1 VASTI
6 AWLDQDEHQRRT
18 MLQVIE
24 AFGER
29 DTVDELGLGGVRD
42 AISETLFP
50 GMSVLHT
57 RARYLLFIPWI
68 YAGVARDGHTGDRA
82 LGRGRQRELQLID
95 ALLAGHETDG
105 VIGLRAVSR
114 LKRLPSAA
122 YWAVLGR
129 YRIRTMDTSIDCY
142 CRALGRIRASRHEH
156 PHPDDPDLLTEPA
169 TAGWHRLPQE
179 PYGLLERATFRLT
192 PNEAAYLLERLTGA
206 VPGSLLAWLL
216 ARPRQ
221 QGRWAA
227 RVWEERLPGLPA
239 DLTQAIDHGRRLSQV
254 MYGAAVLYNL
264 QLAEAAKAT
273 QLADDYRGL
282 LEAWADELSS
292 GGACV
297 GWDRP
302 GLWRLVHGRN
312 PRISLPTSSFV
323 ERWAELASRHA
334 GGIADHGTAR
344 QLIGDRERQL
354 KGPRARLANPR
365 ALDQWRGASGLR
377 RMDFRW
383 GIGTR
388 IVTDI
393 HDGLDGGA

>member
-1 VASTI
+1 MASTLG
-6 AWLDQDEHQRRT
+6 WLDHDEQQRRT

-24 AFGER
+24 AFGEQG
-29 DTVDELGLGGVRD
+29 TIDELGLGGVRD

-50 GMSVLHT
+50 GLSVLHT

-82 LGRGRQRELQLID
+82 LGRGRLRELQLID
-95 ALLAGHETDG
+95 ALLAGNETDG
-105 VIGLRAVSR
+105 VIGLRARSS

-122 YWAVLGR
+122 YWAALGR
-129 YRIRTMDTSIDCY
+129 YRIRTLDTSIDGY
-142 CRALGRIRASRHEH
+142 CRALGRIRVSRHEQ

-169 TAGWHRLPQE
+169 TPGWHRLPPE
-179 PYGLLERATFRLT
+179 PPGLLERATFRLT
-192 PNEAAYLLERLTGA
+192 PNEAAYLLDRLTGA

-221 QGRWAA
+221 RRQWAA
-227 RVWEERLPGLPA
+227 SVWEERLPGLPV
-239 DLTQAIDHGRRLSQV
+239 DLTQAIDQGRRLSQV

-264 QLAEAAKAT
+264 LLAEAAKAT
-273 QLADDYRGL
+273 QLGGHYRGL
-282 LEAWADELSS
+282 LEAWADELRGS
-292 GGACV
+292 GACV

-302 GLWRLVHGRN
+302 GLWRLVRGRN
-312 PRISLPTSSFV
+312 PRISPPTNGFV
-323 ERWAELASRHA
+323 ERWAKLAA
-334 GGIADHGTAR
+334 GRAAGIADDATAR
-344 QLIGDRERQL
+344 RLVADRELQL

-365 ALDQWRGASGLR
+365 ALDQWRGESGLR

-383 GIGTR
+383 AIGTR

-393 HDGLDGGA
+393 HDGLDGGG